1 VIGILRGLITLAL
14 LLLFVALV
22 VWAWSDRRKKTFD
35 AMARMAL
42 DDDAPASSNASTT
55 GGKAS
60 TTEDKR

>member
-14 LLLFVALV
+14 LLLFIALV

-42 DDDAPASSNASTT
+42 DDDAPGPKS
-55 GGKAS
+55 AS

>member
-14 LLLFVALV
+14 LLLFIALV

-42 DDDAPASSNASTT
+42 DDDAPVPSS
-55 GGKAS
+55 AS

>member
-1 VIGILRGLITLAL
+1 MIGILRGLITLAL
-14 LLLFVALV
+14 LLLFIALV

-42 DDDAPASSNASTT
+42 DDDAPASSSAP
-55 GGKAS
+55 